1 MEIINKSVRDLV
13 PYENNPRNNDEAVE
27 YVAASIREFGFKVPI
42 VIDRDGVIVAG
53 HTRLK
58 AALKLGLDEVPCIV
72 ADDLTPEQVAAF
84 RLADNKVSEQATWA
98 EDKLV
103 EELKK
108 LGEFDMTKF
117 GFDAELTEKD
127 PEDIIQ
133 DEVPV
138 PPRKAKSKLGQI
150 YQLGRHRLIVGDS
163 TDPEVIDK
171 LMDGATAD
179 LWITDPPYNVA
190 LGYND
195 TPEEAK
201 KRRRRTDGKVVQNDQ
216 FADEAQYINFLVK
229 AFEVVRDHLRAGGSY
244 YVWHA
249 STGTMAFVEALQGAG
264 FQVRQHLTWIKDI
277 FVLGRQ
283 DYQWRQEG
291 CLYGWKDGAS
301 HYFIDDRTQ
310 GTVFEIGG
318 HDIDHMSKED
328 MRELLRT
335 IYDLPSDAIT
345 CERPKR
351 SLLHPTMKPVQ
362 LIAKIMKNS
371 SRPGEIVIDT
381 FGGSGTTLIAAEQL
395 GRTCYTAELDPCY
408 ADVIIQRW
416 EELTGEQA
424 ELVNER

>member
-42 VIDRDGVIVAG
+42 VIDSDGVIVAG

-72 ADDLTPEQVAAF
+72 ADDLTPDQVAAF

-133 DEVPV
+133 DEVPA

-216 FADEAQYINFLVK
+216 FADKTQYINFLVK
-229 AFEVVRDHLRAGGSY
+229 AFEVARDHLRAGGATTCGTPKRRRCLSSRHSRAQGFRS
-244 YVWHA
+244 VSIWPGSRTSSCSAVKTISGDRRAA
-249 STGTMAFVEALQGAG
+249 STDGRMARV
-264 FQVRQHLTWIKDI
+264 
-277 FVLGRQ
+277 
-283 DYQWRQEG
+283 
-291 CLYGWKDGAS
+291 
-301 HYFIDDRTQ
+301 
-310 GTVFEIGG
+310 
-318 HDIDHMSKED
+318 
-328 MRELLRT
+328 
-335 IYDLPSDAIT
+335 
-345 CERPKR
+345 
-351 SLLHPTMKPVQ
+351 
-362 LIAKIMKNS
+362 
-371 SRPGEIVIDT
+371 
-381 FGGSGTTLIAAEQL
+381 TTS
-395 GRTCYTAELDPCY
+395 
-408 ADVIIQRW
+408 
-416 EELTGEQA
+416 
-424 ELVNER
+424 

>member
-1 MEIINKSVRDLV
+1 MEIINKSVRDLI

-72 ADDLTPEQVAAF
+72 ADDLAPDQVAAF

-133 DEVPV
+133 DEVPA

-179 LWITDPPYNVA
+179 LWITDPPYNVDYVGKTKEE
-190 LGYND
+190 LTIEND
-195 TPEEAK
+195 TW
-201 KRRRRTDGKVVQNDQ
+201 
-216 FADEAQYINFLVK
+216 ADHNAFVNFLQK
-229 AFEVVRDHLRAGGSY
+229 AFETVRDHLTAGGGY

-249 STGTMAFVEALQGAG
+249 QTETMAFVEALQGAG
-264 FQVRQHLTWIKDI
+264 FQVRQYLTWIKDI

-310 GTVFEIGG
+310 STVFEIGG
-318 HDIDHMSKED
+318 HNIDHMSKED

-335 IYDLPSDAIT
+335 VYNLPSDAIT

-371 SRPGEIVIDT
+371 SRPGDIVIDT

-416 EELTGEQA
+416 EEITGEEA

>member
-84 RLADNKVSEQATWA
+84 RLADNKVSEHATWA

-133 DEVPV
+133 DEVPAL
-138 PPRKAKSKLGQI
+138 PRKAKSKLGQI

-229 AFEVVRDHLRAGGSY
+229 AFEVVRDHLRAGGGLLRVARLNRDDGLRRGAPGCRLSG
-244 YVWHA
+244 
-249 STGTMAFVEALQGAG
+249 SSAFDLDQGHLRARPSGLSVEAGGLSL
-264 FQVRQHLTWIKDI
+264 RME
-277 FVLGRQ
+277 GR
-283 DYQWRQEG
+283 
-291 CLYGWKDGAS
+291 
-301 HYFIDDRTQ
+301 
-310 GTVFEIGG
+310 
-318 HDIDHMSKED
+318 
-328 MRELLRT
+328 RE
-335 IYDLPSDAIT
+335 
-345 CERPKR
+345 
-351 SLLHPTMKPVQ
+351 SLLHRRQNTGDS
-362 LIAKIMKNS
+362 L
-371 SRPGEIVIDT
+371 RD
-381 FGGSGTTLIAAEQL
+381 
-395 GRTCYTAELDPCY
+395 
-408 ADVIIQRW
+408 RW
-416 EELTGEQA
+416 S
-424 ELVNER
+424 

>member
-1 MEIINKSVRDLV
+1 MEIINKSVRDLI

-42 VIDRDGVIVAG
+42 VIDSDGVIVAG

-72 ADDLTPEQVAAF
+72 ADDLTPDQVAAF

-133 DEVPV
+133 DEVPA

-163 TDPEVIDK
+163 TDPEVVDK

-179 LWITDPPYNVA
+179 LWITDPPYNVDYEGGTKEK
-190 LGYND
+190 LKIEND
-195 TPEEAK
+195 TW
-201 KRRRRTDGKVVQNDQ
+201 
-216 FADEAQYINFLVK
+216 ADHAAFVNFLQK
-229 AFEVVRDHLRAGGSY
+229 AFEAVRDHLTAGGGY

-249 STGTMAFVEALQGAG
+249 QMETMAFVEALQGAG
-264 FQVRQHLTWIKDI
+264 FQVRQYLAWIKDI

-310 GTVFEIGG
+310 STVFEIGG

-371 SRPGEIVIDT
+371 SRPGDIVIDT

-416 EELTGEQA
+416 EEITGEEA

>member
-72 ADDLTPEQVAAF
+72 ADDLTPEQVTAF

-98 EDKLV
+98 EDKLI

-133 DEVPV
+133 DEVPA

-171 LMDGATAD
+171 LMDGATAA
-179 LWITDPPYNVA
+179 LWITDPPYNVDYEGGTKEK
-190 LGYND
+190 LKIEND
-195 TPEEAK
+195 TW
-201 KRRRRTDGKVVQNDQ
+201 
-216 FADEAQYINFLVK
+216 ADHAGFVNFLQK
-229 AFEVVRDHLRAGGSY
+229 AFEAVRDHLRAGG
-244 YVWHA
+244 A
-249 STGTMAFVEALQGAG
+249 TTCGT
-264 FQVRQHLTWIKDI
+264 
-277 FVLGRQ
+277 
-283 DYQWRQEG
+283 
-291 CLYGWKDGAS
+291 
-301 HYFIDDRTQ
+301 
-310 GTVFEIGG
+310 
-318 HDIDHMSKED
+318 
-328 MRELLRT
+328 
-335 IYDLPSDAIT
+335 
-345 CERPKR
+345 PKR
-351 SLLHPTMKPVQ
+351 RRWP
-362 LIAKIMKNS
+362 S
-371 SRPGEIVIDT
+371 SRRSRAQVFRSVSI
-381 FGGSGTTLIAAEQL
+381 
-395 GRTCYTAELDPCY
+395 
-408 ADVIIQRW
+408 
-416 EELTGEQA
+416 
-424 ELVNER
+424 